1 MFFVGMVA
9 FSACNRP
16 VETRHGTSLPTD
28 MSPELSAI
36 DSLMWQRP
44 DSALRCLLP
53 YFDTCCRDV
62 SRNVSGNTNDVLAG
76 DVSGNVST
84 TNDCHYAN
92 LLLAEL
98 LYKNDNPQLNRAEL
112 LQAVDYYDSLCCRDA
127 ARHVPTDPILMF
139 LDARAHYINGVGF
152 YERDS
157 VVEACQEYL
166 KALELMEDCF
176 DEVEIIGNKANLTA
190 LLFAHLTGVFSDQY
204 LHEQSIY
211 FGNKTL
217 KYFKKYDAISWNVS
231 WVLNEI
237 GSHYDVLGDYD
248 SAGYYYNQGLFLLSD
263 TNNLNYRDLTT
274 RLAFLSYK
282 KEKNPIL
289 SLNQL
294 FSMLSQAES
303 KQEYISRCLT
313 IGEIYY
319 HEKEFDSAWL
329 YLNNVYDQSQNIG
342 AKKQAAEWLV
352 EICKAQNNMQD
363 MHKFAEFLVPFANQ
377 EENKSFVKSQ
387 LAELYNGYKQYEL
400 VHQHRQII
408 KKQTRWGIALT
419 SGLLVV
425 ILALFV
431 LYRKYK
437 KKKQNLEI
445 QIKEEKYAHRIWQK
459 ALSGRLKRSNATIKE
474 YGNKISPSI
483 PQQNSIAEKFE
494 DEPIC
499 QYILSLC
506 NATQNPIK
514 STVPVSAYTSI
525 ALNDAQKAKLK
536 NAAIMHFGPLF
547 EILKIQYPQ
556 LKEKDFQ
563 YFYLCLLGLDNVQIS
578 VLLQNS
584 LSTTWERENRLKK
597 ILGSEDR
604 VAITLHGYMET
615 S

>member
-1 MFFVGMVA
+1 MFLVGMVA
-9 FSACNRP
+9 FSACNRL

-28 MSPELSAI
+28 VSPELSAI

-44 DSALRCLLP
+44 DSALSCLLP
-53 YFDTCCRDV
+53 YFDTCCRDGV
-62 SRNVSGNTNDVLAG
+62 HT
-76 DVSGNVST
+76 VST
-84 TNDCHYAN
+84 THDCHYAN

-127 ARHVPTDPILMF
+127 ARHVSTDPILMF
-139 LDARAHYINGVGF
+139 LDARAHYINGVGY

-166 KALELMEDCF
+166 KALEVMEERF
-176 DEVEIIGNKANLTA
+176 EEKELVGEKAQFMALTYTR
-190 LLFAHLTGVFSDQY
+190 LTKNFSDLY
-204 LHEQSIY
+204 LHEQAIY
-211 FGNKTL
+211 FGKKARKYYNKYEAQVWHL
-217 KYFKKYDAISWNVS
+217 AWLFD
-231 WVLNEI
+231 EI
-237 GSHYDVLGDYD
+237 GSN
-248 SAGYYYNQGLFLLSD
+248 YNV
-263 TNNLNYRDLTT
+263 TNNLDSAMAYFNKGIEMLPDSNNLAYRDL
-274 RLAFLSYK
+274 RVHIVFLSYVIN
-282 KEKNPIL
+282 KNRDAV
-289 SLNQL
+289 LNQL
-294 FSMLSQAES
+294 RNLLTKSDSE
-303 KQEYISRCLT
+303 KEYLSRCLT
-313 IGEIYY
+313 LGEVYF
-319 HEKEFDSAWL
+319 HEQQYDSAYL
-329 YLNNVYDQSQNIG
+329 YLTKVYYSSKSVN

-352 EICKAQNNMQD
+352 DICKTQD
-363 MHKFAEFLVPFANQ
+363 KEDETVMYTDFLVPFATQ
-377 EENKSFVKSQ
+377 DENKSFVKSQ

-445 QIKEEKYAHRIWQK
+445 QIKEEKYAHRIRQK
-459 ALSGRLKRSNATIKE
+459 ALSGRLKRSNATIKK

-547 EILKIQYPQ
+547 EILKIQHPQ

>member
-1 MFFVGMVA
+1 MRPWWGIVMMLLLA
-9 FSACNRP
+9 ACTSHKNGDA
-16 VETRHGTSLPTD
+16 VETRRAMSLPTD
-28 MSPELSAI
+28 VSPELSAI

-44 DSALRCLLP
+44 DSALMCLLP
-53 YFDTCCRDV
+53 YFDTCCRDGV
-62 SRNVSGNTNDVLAG
+62 HT
-76 DVSGNVST
+76 VST
-84 TNDCHYAN
+84 THDCHYAN

-112 LQAVDYYDSLCCRDA
+112 LRAVDYYDSLCCRDA
-127 ARHVPTDPILMF
+127 ARHVSTDPILMF
-139 LDARAHYINGVGF
+139 LDARAHYINGVGY

-166 KALELMEDCF
+166 KALEVMEERF
-176 DEVEIIGNKANLTA
+176 EEKEMVGEKAQFMALTYTR
-190 LLFAHLTGVFSDQY
+190 LTKNYSDLY
-204 LHEQSIY
+204 LHEQAIY
-211 FGNKTL
+211 FGKKARKYYNKYEAQVWHL
-217 KYFKKYDAISWNVS
+217 AWLFD
-231 WVLNEI
+231 EI
-237 GSHYDVLGDYD
+237 GSN
-248 SAGYYYNQGLFLLSD
+248 YNV
-263 TNNLNYRDLTT
+263 TNNLDSAMAYFNKGIEMLPDSNNLAYRDL
-274 RLAFLSYK
+274 RVHIVFLSYVIN
-282 KEKNPIL
+282 KNRDAV
-289 SLNQL
+289 LNQL
-294 FSMLSQAES
+294 RNLLRKSDSE
-303 KQEYISRCLT
+303 KEYLSRCLT
-313 IGEIYY
+313 LGEVYF
-319 HEKEFDSAWL
+319 HEQQYDSAYL
-329 YLNNVYDQSQNIG
+329 YLTKVYYSSKSVN

-352 EICKAQNNMQD
+352 DICKTQD
-363 MHKFAEFLVPFANQ
+363 KEDETVMYTDFLVPFATQ
-377 EENKSFVKSQ
+377 DENKSFVKSQ

-445 QIKEEKYAHRIWQK
+445 QIKEEKYAHRIRQK

-514 STVPVSAYTSI
+514 STIPVSAYTSI

-547 EILKIQYPQ
+547 EILKIQHPQ

>member
-1 MFFVGMVA
+1 MFLVGMVA
-9 FSACNRP
+9 FSACNRL
-16 VETRHGTSLPTD
+16 VETNHGTSLPTD
-28 MSPELSAI
+28 VSPELSAI

-44 DSALRCLLP
+44 DSALSCLLP
-53 YFDTCCRDV
+53 YFDTCCRDGV
-62 SRNVSGNTNDVLAG
+62 HT
-76 DVSGNVST
+76 VST
-84 TNDCHYAN
+84 THDCHYAN

-127 ARHVPTDPILMF
+127 ARHVSTDPILMF
-139 LDARAHYINGVGF
+139 LDARAHYINGVGY

-166 KALELMEDCF
+166 KALEVMEERF
-176 DEVEIIGNKANLTA
+176 EEKEMVGEKAQFMALTYTR
-190 LLFAHLTGVFSDQY
+190 LTKNFSDLY
-204 LHEQSIY
+204 LHEQAIY
-211 FGNKTL
+211 FGKKARKYYNKYEAQVWHL
-217 KYFKKYDAISWNVS
+217 AWLFD
-231 WVLNEI
+231 EI
-237 GSHYDVLGDYD
+237 GSN
-248 SAGYYYNQGLFLLSD
+248 YNV
-263 TNNLNYRDLTT
+263 TNNLDSAMAYFNKGIEMLPDSNNLAYRDL
-274 RLAFLSYK
+274 RVHIVFLSYVIN
-282 KEKNPIL
+282 KNRDAV
-289 SLNQL
+289 LNQL
-294 FSMLSQAES
+294 RNLLTKSDSE
-303 KQEYISRCLT
+303 KEYLSRCLT
-313 IGEIYY
+313 LGEVYF
-319 HEKEFDSAWL
+319 HEQQYDSAYL
-329 YLNNVYDQSQNIG
+329 YLTKVYYSSKSVN

-352 EICKAQNNMQD
+352 DICKTQD
-363 MHKFAEFLVPFANQ
+363 KEDETVMYTDFLVPFATQ
-377 EENKSFVKSQ
+377 DENKSFVKSQ

-445 QIKEEKYAHRIWQK
+445 QIKEEKYAHRIRQK

-547 EILKIQYPQ
+547 EILKIQHPQ

>member
-1 MFFVGMVA
+1 MRPWWGIVMMLLLA
-9 FSACNRP
+9 ACTSHKNGDA
-16 VETRHGTSLPTD
+16 VETRRAMSLPTD
-28 MSPELSAI
+28 VSPELSAI

-44 DSALRCLLP
+44 DSALTCLLP
-53 YFDTCCRDV
+53 YFDTCCRDGV
-62 SRNVSGNTNDVLAG
+62 HT
-76 DVSGNVST
+76 VST
-84 TNDCHYAN
+84 THDCHYAN

-127 ARHVPTDPILMF
+127 ARHVSTDPILMF
-139 LDARAHYINGVGF
+139 LDARAHYINGVGY

-166 KALELMEDCF
+166 KALEVMEERF
-176 DEVEIIGNKANLTA
+176 EEKEMVGEKAQFMALTYTR
-190 LLFAHLTGVFSDQY
+190 LTKNYSDLY
-204 LHEQSIY
+204 LHEQAIY
-211 FGNKTL
+211 FGKKARKYYNKYEAQVWHL
-217 KYFKKYDAISWNVS
+217 AWLFD
-231 WVLNEI
+231 EI
-237 GSHYDVLGDYD
+237 GSN
-248 SAGYYYNQGLFLLSD
+248 YNV
-263 TNNLNYRDLTT
+263 TNNLDSAMAYFNKGIEMLPDSNNLAYRDL
-274 RLAFLSYK
+274 RVHIVFLSYVIN
-282 KEKNPIL
+282 KNRDAV
-289 SLNQL
+289 LNQL
-294 FSMLSQAES
+294 RNLLRKSDSE
-303 KQEYISRCLT
+303 KEYLSRCLT
-313 IGEIYY
+313 LGEVYF
-319 HEKEFDSAWL
+319 HEQQYDSAYL
-329 YLNNVYDQSQNIG
+329 YLTKVYYSSKSVN

-352 EICKAQNNMQD
+352 DICKTQD
-363 MHKFAEFLVPFANQ
+363 KEDETVMYTDFLVPFATQ
-377 EENKSFVKSQ
+377 DENKSFVKSQ

-445 QIKEEKYAHRIWQK
+445 QIKEEKYAHRIRQK

-514 STVPVSAYTSI
+514 STIPVSAYTSI

-547 EILKIQYPQ
+547 EILKIQHPQ

>member
-1 MFFVGMVA
+1 MFLVGMVA
-9 FSACNRP
+9 FSACNHP

-28 MSPELSAI
+28 MAPELSAI

-44 DSALRCLLP
+44 DSALMCLLP

-62 SRNVSGNTNDVLAG
+62 SGNVSENTNDVLAG

-112 LQAVDYYDSLCCRDA
+112 LQAVDYYDSLHACTDV
-127 ARHVPTDPILMF
+127 ARNVSTNAF

-445 QIKEEKYAHRIWQK
+445 QIKEEKYAHRIRQK

>member
-1 MFFVGMVA
+1 
-9 FSACNRP
+9 
-16 VETRHGTSLPTD
+16 
-28 MSPELSAI
+28 
-36 DSLMWQRP
+36 
-44 DSALRCLLP
+44 
-53 YFDTCCRDV
+53 
-62 SRNVSGNTNDVLAG
+62 
-76 DVSGNVST
+76 
-84 TNDCHYAN
+84 
-92 LLLAEL
+92 
-98 LYKNDNPQLNRAEL
+98 
-112 LQAVDYYDSLCCRDA
+112 
-127 ARHVPTDPILMF
+127 MF
-139 LDARAHYINGVGF
+139 LDARAHYINGVGY

-166 KALELMEDCF
+166 KALEVMEERF
-176 DEVEIIGNKANLTA
+176 EEKEMVGEKAQFMALTYTR
-190 LLFAHLTGVFSDQY
+190 LTKNYSDLY
-204 LHEQSIY
+204 LHEQAIY
-211 FGNKTL
+211 FGKKARKYYNKYEAQVWHL
-217 KYFKKYDAISWNVS
+217 AWLFD
-231 WVLNEI
+231 EI
-237 GSHYDVLGDYD
+237 GSN
-248 SAGYYYNQGLFLLSD
+248 YNV
-263 TNNLNYRDLTT
+263 TNNLDSAMAYFNKGIEMLPDSNNLAYRDL
-274 RLAFLSYK
+274 RVHIVFLSYVIN
-282 KEKNPIL
+282 KNRDAV
-289 SLNQL
+289 LNQL
-294 FSMLSQAES
+294 RNLLRKSDSE
-303 KQEYISRCLT
+303 KEYLSRCLT
-313 IGEIYY
+313 LGEVYF
-319 HEKEFDSAWL
+319 HEQQYDSAYL
-329 YLNNVYDQSQNIG
+329 YLTKVYYSSKSVN

-352 EICKAQNNMQD
+352 DICKTQD
-363 MHKFAEFLVPFANQ
+363 KEDETVMYTDFLVPFATQ
-377 EENKSFVKSQ
+377 DENKSFVKSQ

-445 QIKEEKYAHRIWQK
+445 QIKEEKYAHRIRQK

-536 NAAIMHFGPLF
+536 NAAIMHFGTLF
-547 EILKIQYPQ
+547 EILKIQHPQ

-604 VAITLHGYMET
+604 VAITLHGYIET

>member
-1 MFFVGMVA
+1 
-9 FSACNRP
+9 
-16 VETRHGTSLPTD
+16 
-28 MSPELSAI
+28 
-36 DSLMWQRP
+36 
-44 DSALRCLLP
+44 
-53 YFDTCCRDV
+53 
-62 SRNVSGNTNDVLAG
+62 
-76 DVSGNVST
+76 
-84 TNDCHYAN
+84 
-92 LLLAEL
+92 
-98 LYKNDNPQLNRAEL
+98 
-112 LQAVDYYDSLCCRDA
+112 
-127 ARHVPTDPILMF
+127 
-139 LDARAHYINGVGF
+139 
-152 YERDS
+152 
-157 VVEACQEYL
+157 
-166 KALELMEDCF
+166 
-176 DEVEIIGNKANLTA
+176 
-190 LLFAHLTGVFSDQY
+190 
-204 LHEQSIY
+204 
-211 FGNKTL
+211 
-217 KYFKKYDAISWNVS
+217 
-231 WVLNEI
+231 
-237 GSHYDVLGDYD
+237 
-248 SAGYYYNQGLFLLSD
+248 
-263 TNNLNYRDLTT
+263 
-274 RLAFLSYK
+274 
-282 KEKNPIL
+282 
-289 SLNQL
+289 
-294 FSMLSQAES
+294 MLSQAES

-445 QIKEEKYAHRIWQK
+445 QIKEEKYAHRIRQK

>member
-1 MFFVGMVA
+1 MRPWWGIVMMLLLA
-9 FSACNRP
+9 ACTSHKNGDA
-16 VETRHGTSLPTD
+16 VETRRAMSLPTD
-28 MSPELSAI
+28 VSPELSAI

-44 DSALRCLLP
+44 DSALMCLLP
-53 YFDTCCRDV
+53 YFDTCCRDGV
-62 SRNVSGNTNDVLAG
+62 HT
-76 DVSGNVST
+76 VST
-84 TNDCHYAN
+84 THDCHYAN

-127 ARHVPTDPILMF
+127 ARHVSTDPILMF
-139 LDARAHYINGVGF
+139 LDARAHYINGVGY

-166 KALELMEDCF
+166 KALEVMEERF
-176 DEVEIIGNKANLTA
+176 EEKEMVGEKAQFMALTYTR
-190 LLFAHLTGVFSDQY
+190 LTKNYSDLY
-204 LHEQSIY
+204 LHEQAIY
-211 FGNKTL
+211 FGKKARKYYNKYEAQVWHL
-217 KYFKKYDAISWNVS
+217 AWLFD
-231 WVLNEI
+231 EI
-237 GSHYDVLGDYD
+237 GSN
-248 SAGYYYNQGLFLLSD
+248 YNV
-263 TNNLNYRDLTT
+263 TNNLDSAMAYFNKGIEMLPDSNNLAYRDL
-274 RLAFLSYK
+274 RVHIVFLSYVIN
-282 KEKNPIL
+282 KNRDAV
-289 SLNQL
+289 LNQL
-294 FSMLSQAES
+294 RNLLRKSDSE
-303 KQEYISRCLT
+303 KEYLSRCLT
-313 IGEIYY
+313 LGEVYF
-319 HEKEFDSAWL
+319 HEQQYDSAYL
-329 YLNNVYDQSQNIG
+329 YLTKVYYSSKSVN

-352 EICKAQNNMQD
+352 DICKTQD
-363 MHKFAEFLVPFANQ
+363 KEDETVMYTDFLVPFATQ
-377 EENKSFVKSQ
+377 DENKSFVKSQ

-445 QIKEEKYAHRIWQK
+445 QIKEEKYAHRIRQK

-514 STVPVSAYTSI
+514 STIPVSAYTSI

-547 EILKIQYPQ
+547 EILKIQHPQ

>member
-1 MFFVGMVA
+1 MMLLLA
-9 FSACNRP
+9 ACTSHKNGDA
-16 VETRHGTSLPTD
+16 VETRRATSLPTD
-28 MSPELSAI
+28 VSPELSAI
-36 DSLMWQRP
+36 DSLMWQRS
-44 DSALRCLLP
+44 DSALTCLLP
-53 YFDTCCRDV
+53 YFDTCSRDGV
-62 SRNVSGNTNDVLAG
+62 HT
-76 DVSGNVST
+76 VST
-84 TNDCHYAN
+84 THDCHYAN

-112 LQAVDYYDSLCCRDA
+112 LRAVDYYDSLYACTDV
-127 ARHVPTDPILMF
+127 ARNVSTNAF
-139 LDARAHYINGVGF
+139 LDARAHYINGVGY

-157 VVEACQEYL
+157 VVEACQEYM
-166 KALELMEDCF
+166 KALEVMEERF
-176 DEVEIIGNKANLTA
+176 EEKEMVGEKAQFMALTYTR
-190 LLFAHLTGVFSDQY
+190 LTKNYSDLY
-204 LHEQSIY
+204 LHEQAIY
-211 FGNKTL
+211 FGKKARKYYNKYEAQVWHL
-217 KYFKKYDAISWNVS
+217 AWLFD
-231 WVLNEI
+231 EI
-237 GSHYDVLGDYD
+237 GSN
-248 SAGYYYNQGLFLLSD
+248 YNV
-263 TNNLNYRDLTT
+263 TNNLDSAMAYFNKGIEMLPDSNNLAYRDL
-274 RLAFLSYK
+274 RVHIVFLSYVIN
-282 KEKNPIL
+282 KNRDAV
-289 SLNQL
+289 LNQL
-294 FSMLSQAES
+294 RNLLRKSDSE
-303 KQEYISRCLT
+303 KEYLSRCLT
-313 IGEIYY
+313 LGEVYF
-319 HEKEFDSAWL
+319 HEQQYDSAYL
-329 YLNNVYDQSQNIG
+329 YLTKVYYSSKSVN

-352 EICKAQNNMQD
+352 DICKTQD
-363 MHKFAEFLVPFANQ
+363 KEDETVMYTDFLVPFATQ
-377 EENKSFVKSQ
+377 DENKSYVKSQ

-445 QIKEEKYAHRIWQK
+445 QIKEEKYAHRIRQK

-547 EILKIQYPQ
+547 EILKIQHPQ

>member
-1 MFFVGMVA
+1 MRTRHIIQALVLSLFFA
-9 FSACNRP
+9 ACARP

-28 MSPELSAI
+28 VSPELSAI

-44 DSALRCLLP
+44 DSALTCLLP
-53 YFDTCCRDV
+53 YFDTCCRDGV
-62 SRNVSGNTNDVLAG
+62 HT
-76 DVSGNVST
+76 VST
-84 TNDCHYAN
+84 THDCHYAN

-127 ARHVPTDPILMF
+127 ARHVSTDPILMF
-139 LDARAHYINGVGF
+139 LDARAHYINGVGY

-166 KALELMEDCF
+166 KALEVMEERF
-176 DEVEIIGNKANLTA
+176 EEKEMVGEKAQFMALTYTR
-190 LLFAHLTGVFSDQY
+190 LTKNYSDLY
-204 LHEQSIY
+204 LHEQAIY
-211 FGNKTL
+211 FGKKARKYYNKYEAQVWHL
-217 KYFKKYDAISWNVS
+217 AWLFD
-231 WVLNEI
+231 EI
-237 GSHYDVLGDYD
+237 GSN
-248 SAGYYYNQGLFLLSD
+248 YNV
-263 TNNLNYRDLTT
+263 TNNLDSAMAYFNKGIEMLPDSNNLAYRDL
-274 RLAFLSYK
+274 RVHIVFLSYVIN
-282 KEKNPIL
+282 KNRDAV
-289 SLNQL
+289 LNQL
-294 FSMLSQAES
+294 RNLLRKSDSE
-303 KQEYISRCLT
+303 KEYLSRCLT
-313 IGEIYY
+313 LGEVYF
-319 HEKEFDSAWL
+319 HEQQYDSAYL
-329 YLNNVYDQSQNIG
+329 YLTKVYYSSKSVN

-352 EICKAQNNMQD
+352 DICKTQD
-363 MHKFAEFLVPFANQ
+363 KEDETVMYTDFLVPFATQ
-377 EENKSFVKSQ
+377 DENKSFVKSQ

-445 QIKEEKYAHRIWQK
+445 QIKEEKYAHRIRQK

-547 EILKIQYPQ
+547 EILKIQHPQ

>member
-1 MFFVGMVA
+1 MFLVGMVA
-9 FSACNRP
+9 FSACNRL
-16 VETRHGTSLPTD
+16 VETNHGTSLPTD
-28 MSPELSAI
+28 VSPELSAI

-44 DSALRCLLP
+44 DSALTCLLP
-53 YFDTCCRDV
+53 YFDTCCRDGV
-62 SRNVSGNTNDVLAG
+62 HT
-76 DVSGNVST
+76 VST
-84 TNDCHYAN
+84 THDCHYAN

-127 ARHVPTDPILMF
+127 ARHVSTDPILMF
-139 LDARAHYINGVGF
+139 LDARAHYINGVGY

-166 KALELMEDCF
+166 KALEVMEERF
-176 DEVEIIGNKANLTA
+176 EEKEMVGEKAQFMALTYTR
-190 LLFAHLTGVFSDQY
+190 LTKNFSDLY
-204 LHEQSIY
+204 LHEQAIY
-211 FGNKTL
+211 FGKKARKYYNKYEAQVWHL
-217 KYFKKYDAISWNVS
+217 AWLFD
-231 WVLNEI
+231 EI
-237 GSHYDVLGDYD
+237 GSN
-248 SAGYYYNQGLFLLSD
+248 YNV
-263 TNNLNYRDLTT
+263 TNNLDSAMAYFNKGIEMLPDSNNLAYRDL
-274 RLAFLSYK
+274 RVHIVFLSYVIN
-282 KEKNPIL
+282 KNRDAV
-289 SLNQL
+289 LNQL
-294 FSMLSQAES
+294 RNLLTKSDSE
-303 KQEYISRCLT
+303 KEYLSRCLT
-313 IGEIYY
+313 LGEVYF
-319 HEKEFDSAWL
+319 HEQQYDSAYL
-329 YLNNVYDQSQNIG
+329 YLTKVYYSSKSVN

-352 EICKAQNNMQD
+352 DICKTQD
-363 MHKFAEFLVPFANQ
+363 KEDETVMYTDFLVPFATQ
-377 EENKSFVKSQ
+377 DENKSFVKSQ

-445 QIKEEKYAHRIWQK
+445 QIKEEKYAHRIRQK

-547 EILKIQYPQ
+547 EILKIQHPQ